1 MVTFW
6 GVAYS
11 SCKSFVCFWF
21 GRQRNLHLTPG
32 TFPLLVA
39 CCSNT
44 WCCSAGY
51 KEGSRSLESPLIV
64 RWAIEKNPSC
74 LGYIGDEIL
83 PSYMRIVSAVSLCI
97 CYCLFEFMAWKC
109 YSRLICPGQVF
120 LEGSSR
126 RGESGM
132 LAFSIHLLQHRS
144 WPKLCRIWDNFS
156 MLEEFSIVFWLQMT

>member
-1 MVTFW
+1 ME
-6 GVAYS
+6 S
-11 SCKSFVCFWF
+11 STDEEALLPPETSPLKARDVESQILVYHGCFLGCSILFLQEFLFFWF

-64 RWAIEKNPSC
+64 RWAMKKNPSC

-83 PSYMRIVSAVSLCI
+83 PSIIQLYGDCFCCIVVYFLFPCWVFGLNVLFSLD
-97 CYCLFEFMAWKC
+97 LSLAGLSWRK
-109 YSRLICPGQVF
+109 LPK
-120 LEGSSR
+120 R
-126 RGESGM
+126 RKRNAG
-132 LAFSIHLLQHRS
+132 I
-144 WPKLCRIWDNFS
+144 
-156 MLEEFSIVFWLQMT
+156 